1 MRRTSVRPWTHAIA
15 LLVVTLI
22 VVGCSTIPSTGPS
35 PGLPLTEV
43 ELRYELIDELGSPV
57 FCDPDQFPVGRDPMT
72 SMRERWAEIMS
83 DPATFSG
90 IATRLGLDPRAAL
103 GDDERLRVYEEWKIL
118 RTIALQRLGTGYE
131 FDHQAIDAGLPEAQ
145 ARHVAGSIG
154 LDGSIRLRVDEPV
167 LIGGCP
173 ICLVRGTL
181 IATPVGDVPVEDLAP
196 GMLVWTMD
204 RSGGRIEAT
213 VLATGSVEVGPGHVA
228 ARVEL
233 ADGRAVTASAGHPL
247 ADGRT
252 IGSLR
257 VGDVVDGSTVG
268 GVTWMANED
277 GWTFDLLPTGSSAAY
292 WANGVPVASTL
303 AGR

>member
-1 MRRTSVRPWTHAIA
+1 VRPWTHAIA
-15 LLVVTLI
+15 LLVLTVI
-22 VVGCSTIPSTGPS
+22 VVGCSTVPSTAPS

-72 SMRERWAEIMS
+72 SMRERWPEIMS

-103 GDDERLRVYEEWKIL
+103 GDDERLRVYEDWKIL

-131 FDHQAIDAGLPEAQ
+131 FDHQAIGVGLPETQ

-173 ICLVRGTL
+173 ICLVRGTP
-181 IATPVGDVPVEDLAP
+181 IATPTGDVPIEDVGL
-196 GMLVWTMD
+196 GTLVWTTD
-204 RSGGRIEAT
+204 SNGRLVPAP
-213 VLATGSVEVGPGHVA
+213 VVAVGRVEVGRGHRAV
-228 ARVEL
+228 RVEL
-233 ADGRAVTASAGHPL
+233 SDGRSVTASAAHPL
-247 ADGRT
+247 ADGRPVGT
-252 IGSLR
+252 LA
-257 VGDVVDGSTVG
+257 VGDAVEGATVIA
-268 GVTWMANED
+268 VTAVSNAA
-277 GWTFDLLPTGSSAAY
+277 GWTFDLRPAGVTGDYLA
-292 WANGVPVASTL
+292 GGILLGSTL
-303 AGR
+303 PAP